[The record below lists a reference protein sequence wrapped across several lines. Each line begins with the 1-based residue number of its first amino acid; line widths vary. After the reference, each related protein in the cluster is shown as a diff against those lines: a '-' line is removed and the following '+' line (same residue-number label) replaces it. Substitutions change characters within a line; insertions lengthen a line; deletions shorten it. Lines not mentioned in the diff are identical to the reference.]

1 MELSWLLRMVDEA
14 RNSGEPCLG
23 VMPDEEQ
30 IREVTFEKCSQA
42 RQTGADYSSI
52 HFSNTVSFRLGI
64 LLSKWLGH

>member
-1 MELSWLLRMVDEA
+1 MELFWWLQMVDEA

-23 VMPDEEQ
+23 VVPDDEP
-30 IREVTFEKCSQA
+30 IREVTFEKCPQA

-52 HFSNTVSFRLGI
+52 HFNNTISFRLGI